1 MKIVYSTMQS
11 MHKVKGGLREGH
23 LDFQRS
29 RPGCL
34 GLGMPAKLPLI
45 EKPLH
50 PQPVHPVGP
59 PLIQSGKMCSKFIQK
74 YCREM
79 RELGWIEVLC
89 FPFLISIFYFILS
102 GCLSKVKFG
111 TPRLWVG

>member
-59 PLIQSGKMCSKFIQK
+59 PLIQFGKMCNKKIQK
-74 YCREM
+74 YGTVNEKIGRD
-79 RELGWIEVLC
+79 RSNTLFVKY
-89 FPFLISIFYFILS
+89 SKLS
-102 GCLSKVKFG
+102 LYSQWVSCLPK
-111 TPRLWVG
+111 

>member
-1 MKIVYSTMQS
+1 MKIVYPTMQS

-59 PLIQSGKMCSKFIQK
+59 PLIQFGKMCNKKIQK
-74 YCREM
+74 Y
-79 RELGWIEVLC
+79 
-89 FPFLISIFYFILS
+89 
-102 GCLSKVKFG
+102 G
-111 TPRLWVG
+111 TVNEKIGRD